1 MEMDFD
7 QILDSRQLKAFVC
20 LAKQEN
26 FTLAA
31 KELNL
36 TQSAVSHSIKAL
48 ESDLGCKLIDRLGK
62 KALLTQSGEQLLIY
76 SSRILREMA
85 KARSSIQN
93 LNNWGQARLRLA
105 ASSSI
110 CEFLMP
116 AVLKSIKSEFPN
128 SRIVLH
134 SKDSAEAIE
143 FLRAGKVDIA
153 IALQPKGGSQLEF
166 RTWFEDH
173 LCFLVSKD
181 HEWAKNQKV
190 DTEGI
195 SQQQFILY
203 DRASHTFNMIADYF
217 KSQGSELENVTELG
231 SMLAT
236 KEMVKL
242 NLGVGIVAPW
252 IATEEI
258 KSGELFCLPI
268 SKEQLVRSWGFIT
281 RSGKRLSLI
290 EEKLVS
296 SKVLAA
302 SGDYKFGSNQKAISL
317 AS

>member
-1 MEMDFD
+1 MNFN

-20 LAKQEN
+20 LARHEN

-62 KALLTQSGEQLLIY
+62 KALLTQAGEQLLIY
-76 SSRILREMA
+76 SSKILSEMT
-85 KARSSIQN
+85 KARGSIQN
-93 LNNWGQARLRLA
+93 LNSWGQSRLRVA

-116 AVLKSIKSEFPN
+116 TIMKSIKAEFPN
-128 SRIVLH
+128 SKIVLH
-134 SKDSAEAIE
+134 SKDSAEATE
-143 FLRAGKVDIA
+143 LLRAGKVDIA
-153 IALQPKGGSQLEF
+153 IALQPKSESQLEF
-166 RTWFEDH
+166 KPWFDDQ

-181 HEWAKNQKV
+181 HDWAVNHEVK
-190 DTEGI
+190 TEDVPH
-195 SQQQFILY
+195 QQFILY
-203 DRASHTFNMIADYF
+203 DRASHTYNIAADYF
-217 KSQGSELENVTELG
+217 KQQGHELDDVTELG

-252 IATEEI
+252 IAAEEI
-258 KSGELFCLPI
+258 KSGELCCLPI
-268 SKEQLVRSWGFIT
+268 SKDQLVRSWGFLT
-281 RSGKRLSLI
+281 WKGKRLSLI
-290 EEKLVS
+290 EEKFMSARPVS
-296 SKVLAA
+296 TDFDGFVTNEKV
-302 SGDYKFGSNQKAISL
+302 ISL